1 MSPDASLAQ
10 VFGLLY
16 EALAGELGGTRA
28 EDLGLRRQDRLESSD
43 RTLAATL
50 IARVAEAFGLA
61 MPEIYVDRSREGLR
75 VLPLIPPALGISPSM
90 MSGRAPRE
98 IIFHAARALW
108 ALHPTRA
115 LAAVYDPEHL
125 EAMLMAA
132 MERVCDGAPPS
143 LHPELDDG
151 EVALIEGQVSSIGD
165 ALERALTPAARE
177 QLASLLEPFASGQ
190 RTPDVGGWIAAEALA
205 RNHAALA
212 CCGDVALAMNLV
224 RDDDSGQ
231 LPLGRGDQLRHF
243 VSFAVSPEH
252 LELRARVQGNAP
264 KEDDTSSAG

>member
-1 MSPDASLAQ
+1 
-10 VFGLLY
+10 
-16 EALAGELGGTRA
+16 
-28 EDLGLRRQDRLESSD
+28 
-43 RTLAATL
+43 
-50 IARVAEAFGLA
+50 
-61 MPEIYVDRSREGLR
+61 
-75 VLPLIPPALGISPSM
+75 M
-90 MSGRAPRE
+90 MSGRTPRE

-132 MERVCDGAPPS
+132 MERLCDAAPPS

-151 EVALIEGQVSSIGD
+151 EVALIEGQVTAIGD
-165 ALERALTPAARE
+165 ALERTLTPEARDE
-177 QLASLLEPFASGQ
+177 LASLLEPFASGELA
-190 RTPDVGGWIAAEALA
+190 PDVGGWIAAEALA

-252 LELRARVQGNAP
+252 LRLRALVQGRP
-264 KEDDTSSAG
+264 PRQEGSPSAG